1 MAAARSVEGAVGA
14 AAGEAVG
21 EAADGVVVAAVEVAY
36 AGGDSERDD
45 EVDEAGS
52 HEEELDGES
61 PLRPCFLALHSLAR

>member
-21 EAADGVVVAAVEVAY
+21 EAADEEVVAAVEVEC
-36 AGGDSERDD
+36 AGGDTERD